1 MKKLQYNY
9 LPTDATSTGKATK
22 GKTTTTETA
31 KQAIPAPP
39 TEETLRRL
47 NAIASEYPFCVYF
60 KQSSLSIL

>member
-22 GKTTTTETA
+22 GKTTKETA
-31 KQAIPAPP
+31 KQAVPAPP

-47 NAIASEYPFCVYF
+47 NAIANEYPFCVYF